1 MTMTALR
8 RLWFW
13 LALLTLPLLLLAH
26 AAGQVRPK
34 YGPVDS
40 VPKETPIETRA
51 ARADAE
57 FRRDVLERLSRI
69 ERKLTWLTENK

>member
-1 MTMTALR
+1 MMSMFRKSLIV
-8 RLWFW
+8 
-13 LALLTLPLLLLAH
+13 LAVVMLGLILLTH

-51 ARADAE
+51 ARVDAE

-69 ERKLTWLTENK
+69 ERKLNWLTENK